1 MTSDDHL
8 LSVLQLA
15 KDGGV
20 IGNTDLALEVTRA
33 RVFSRVLHT
42 FNDIHHL
49 LDIGS
54 GGGLPGLVVA
64 NDFPELSITL
74 IDRREKRTDL
84 LRRQAHRLR
93 QGVPGASI
101 DVICADVN
109 SLHGNA
115 IFDVITSRSFGSPD
129 VVLETA
135 LPLLAPSGHLLVSEP
150 PNADGDRWPRE
161 TLRRFNASLRLHNE
175 DSTSIAVIQ
184 RLT

>member
-20 IGNTDLALEVTRA
+20 IGNTDLALEVARA
-33 RVFSRVLHT
+33 RVFSRVLGT
-42 FNDIHHL
+42 FSNIQHL

-64 NDFPELSITL
+64 NDFPELNITL

-93 QGVPGASI
+93 QGAPGASI

-109 SLHGNA
+109 SLHRNA

-135 LPLLAPSGHLLVSEP
+135 LPLLAPNGHLLVSEP
-150 PNADGDRWPRE
+150 PNTNGDRWPRE
-161 TLRRFNASLRLHNE
+161 TLRSCNASLRLHNE

-184 RLT
+184 RLS